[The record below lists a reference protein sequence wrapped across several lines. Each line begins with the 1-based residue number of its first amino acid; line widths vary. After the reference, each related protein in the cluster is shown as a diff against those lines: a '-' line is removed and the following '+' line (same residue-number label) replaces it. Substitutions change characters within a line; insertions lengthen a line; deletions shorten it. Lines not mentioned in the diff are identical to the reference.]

1 MNRITNILYIAILV
15 VIMSSCDQLSSVDE
29 ISPEYVLTDET
40 AFINASS
47 TEAVLNGVYQLWR
60 GDGVTQMRNAMFQ
73 LTRTTLNT
81 NVARAYEFKVNDI
94 SVSSPLVKNYYQN
107 LYKIVNQAGSII
119 TLLPKV
125 TPKELSNDRKMEI
138 LGEAYF
144 NRALANFML
153 LRSFGE
159 FWDIQSQYGIVLYD
173 VPVRE
178 NKAQPRSIVS
188 KCYKLIN
195 SDLENA
201 ILYCPE
207 YTVSYRANKIAAK
220 LLRARLALYQND
232 YSKVLS
238 LCDEIEKD
246 ALNYGISLDDSYK
259 NIYLSGYNSSELLFS
274 IYTSYPQEII
284 TTGLYNDF
292 YFNGIDG
299 TTTVRIADELVG
311 GIDDGDM
318 FSGENMDPRYC
329 QIYNWTE
336 NGCVMNKYLNN
347 INGEDANP
355 YYILRYAEMY
365 LLRAEAQVRIGKF
378 NEARNS
384 LKHITTR
391 AGYDEDYTLSIAD
404 SDLLLKIF
412 QHKYIEFNG
421 ENYEEWFDMVRFNH
435 LDGIN
440 FENLEYIRSFKHKTL
455 PIPYD
460 ALAGNNQLIQNPDY
474 IYKE

>member
-1 MNRITNILYIAILV
+1 MKRVIEILYVAFLA
-15 VIMSSCDQLSSVDE
+15 VITASCDQLGSIDE
-29 ISPEYVLTDET
+29 ITPEYVLTDET
-40 AFINASS
+40 AFVNASS

-94 SVSSPLVKNYYQN
+94 STSSPLVKNYYQN
-107 LYKIVNQAGSII
+107 LYKIVNQSGSII
-119 TLLPKV
+119 TLLPNT

-159 FWDIQSQYGIVLYD
+159 FWDMQSQLGIVLYN

-178 NKAQPRSIVS
+178 NKAQPRSSVS
-188 KCYKLIN
+188 ECYKLII
-195 SDLENA
+195 SDLDNA
-201 ILYCPE
+201 ISYCPE
-207 YTVSYRANKIAAK
+207 YTLTYRANRIAAK

-238 LCDEIEKD
+238 LCDEIEHD
-246 ALNYGISLDDSYK
+246 APNFGISLDDSYQ
-259 NIYLSGYNSSELLFS
+259 NIFLSGYNSSELLFS

-292 YFNGIDG
+292 YFNGLDG

-311 GIDDGDM
+311 DIDDGDM
-318 FSGENMDPRYC
+318 FSGENMDPRYS

-336 NGCVMNKYLNN
+336 EGCVMNKYLNN
-347 INGEDANP
+347 VNGEDANP

-365 LLRAEAQVRIGKF
+365 LLRAEAQARNGNF

-384 LKHITTR
+384 LKNITTR

-404 SDLLLKIF
+404 SNLLLKIF
-412 QHKYIEFNG
+412 QHKYLEFNG
-421 ENYEEWFDMVRFNH
+421 ENYEEWFDMVRFNQ

-440 FENLEYIRSFKHKTL
+440 FEDIKYIRSFKHKTL

-460 ALAGNNQLIQNPDY
+460 ALAGNNQLVQNPDY
-474 IYKE
+474 IYGK